1 MDTSLYSFFITILA
15 IAGWTG
21 VALQMREK
29 ERQEDKAKQ
38 KETMDYYDLRIRS
51 LDDKIE
57 DMRTHIEDQ
66 FDVLDDGANPGG
78 RHGLRQLPDLRGRR
92 LRPPRS
98 RAGPGAAVG
107 YSKR

>member
-38 KETMDYYDLRIRS
+38 KETMDHYDLRIRS

-57 DMRTHIEDQ
+57 DMRAHIEDQ
-66 FDVLDDGANPGG
+66 FDVLDDQMFELKYHDRKN
-78 RHGLRQLPDLRGRR
+78 LQQT
-92 LRPPRS
+92 
-98 RAGPGAAVG
+98 AG
-107 YSKR
+107 KK

>member
-38 KETMDYYDLRIRS
+38 KETMDHYDLQIRS
-51 LDDKIE
+51 LDEKIE
-57 DMRTHIEDQ
+57 EMRAHIEDQ
-66 FDVLDDGANPGG
+66 FDVLDDQMFELKYHDRKNS
-78 RHGLRQLPDLRGRR
+78 QQT
-92 LRPPRS
+92 
-98 RAGPGAAVG
+98 AG
-107 YSKR
+107 KK